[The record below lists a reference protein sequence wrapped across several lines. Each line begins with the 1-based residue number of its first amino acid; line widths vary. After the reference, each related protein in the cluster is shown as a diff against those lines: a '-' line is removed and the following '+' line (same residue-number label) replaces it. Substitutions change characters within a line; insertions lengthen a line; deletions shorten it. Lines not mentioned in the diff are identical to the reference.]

1 MNLANQI
8 TVLRILLTPLFVSLL
23 LYYSPGREQ
32 FHFFSIVVFI
42 AACLSDAVD
51 GYLARRLGQTTLL
64 GSYLDPVADK
74 LLLLSGFLSLSFMSH
89 LPEAIRIP
97 AWVTIPVL
105 TREFIILIGSAMIFL
120 TTGKLTAEPLFI
132 GKVTTLC
139 QMAAL
144 FIALLAAPET
154 VRNVFFGA
162 TVGLTVASGI
172 GYLRMG
178 GRLLR

>member
-1 MNLANQI
+1 MNLATQI
-8 TVLRILLTPLFVSLL
+8 TVLRILLTPLFVTLL
-23 LYYSPGREQ
+23 LYYGPGRERLHYYA
-32 FHFFSIVVFI
+32 FAVFA

-51 GYLARRLGQTTLL
+51 GYLARKLDQKTVL

-74 LLLLSGFLSLSFMSH
+74 LLLLSGFLSLSFMSQ
-89 LPEAIRIP
+89 LPPAIRIP

-105 TREFIILIGSAMIFL
+105 TRDIIILIGSAMIFL

-132 GKVTTLC
+132 GKVTTFC

-144 FIALLAAPET
+144 FVALLATTEA
-154 VRNVFFGA
+154 VRMAFFTA
-162 TVGLTVASGI
+162 TVALTVASGI